1 MQVIKIDR
9 LQPGMF
15 ISLAAFGW
23 VRHPFLLNEFRISN
37 AAQIQVL
44 HEMGLQE
51 VPWDPARSV
60 TTPLPETSTEE
71 PEEIDYGASA
81 LAGMQAE
88 KSVRIEKVRLE
99 RERFARRER
108 DYEQNADSI
117 SAILKSIPAKPV
129 DAHAQAKALVSKTVE
144 GLLGAESVI
153 VHLVSQKS
161 REGGLAF
168 HSLNVMMLSLL
179 LGKALELNEE
189 EMRNLGIGALL
200 HDIGKLEIPPRI
212 LRATSRTPPE
222 EEFYRA
228 HIGYGIK
235 AVAGVKDLAG
245 PVKNIIACH
254 HEFWDG
260 SGFPNRLQAEKIPRL
275 ARIAAIANRYD
286 DLCNPF
292 DIKAAKTPAEAVTYL
307 FKKEGARFEPELI
320 SRFVKVLGVYP
331 PGSFIRLANGS
342 LGLVMETDPNDL
354 LHPLVML
361 YDQDI
366 PRNEALLLNLG
377 SAGLNIEAVINP
389 ASLPLEVVEYL
400 APRGRVDYYVEGRN

>member
-37 AAQIQVL
+37 SAQIQVL
-44 HEMGLQE
+44 HEMGLLE
-51 VPWDPARSV
+51 VPWDPSRS
-60 TTPLPETSTEE
+60 TATPLPEAATEE
-71 PEEIDYGASA
+71 TEEIDYGDSA

-88 KSVRIEKVRLE
+88 KRVRIEKVRQE

-108 DYEQNADSI
+108 DYEQNAASV
-117 SAILKSIPAKPV
+117 SAILKTIPAKPG
-129 DAHAQAKALVSKTVE
+129 DAHAQAKALVSRTVE

-153 VHLVSQKS
+153 IHLVSQKS
-161 REGGLAF
+161 REAGLAF

-179 LGKALELNEE
+179 LGKALGLTEE
-189 EMRNLGIGALL
+189 EMRNLGIGTLL

-212 LRATSRTPPE
+212 LRAATRTPPE

-235 AVAGVKDLAG
+235 AVAGVKDLAA

-292 DIKAAKTPAEAVTYL
+292 DIKIAKTPAEAVTYL
-307 FKKEGARFEPELI
+307 FKKESARFEPELI
-320 SRFVKVLGVYP
+320 GRFVKVLGVYP

-342 LGLVMETDPNDL
+342 IGLVMETDPNDL

-377 SAGLNIEAVINP
+377 SAGLDIEAMINP
-389 ASLPLEVVEYL
+389 ATLPIEVVEYL

>member
-51 VPWDPARSV
+51 VPWDPARS
-60 TTPLPETSTEE
+60 TAAPLAETGHEE
-71 PEEIDYGASA
+71 AEEMDYGDTA

-88 KSVRIEKVRLE
+88 KRVRIEKVRLE

-108 DYEQNADSI
+108 EYEQNAANVST
-117 SAILKSIPAKPV
+117 ILKSIPAKPA
-129 DAHAQAKALVSKTVE
+129 DAHAQAKGLVSRTVE

-161 REGGLAF
+161 REAGLAF

-179 LGKALELNEE
+179 LGKALALSEE
-189 EMRNLGIGALL
+189 EMRNLGVGALL

-235 AVAGVKDLAG
+235 AVAGVKDLAV

-286 DLCNPF
+286 GLCNPF
-292 DIKAAKTPAEAVTYL
+292 DISAAKTPAEAVTYL

-320 SRFVKVLGVYP
+320 GRFVKVLGVYP

-342 LGLVMETDPNDL
+342 IGLVMETDPDDL

-366 PRNEALLLNLG
+366 PRSEALLLNLG
-377 SAGLNIEAVINP
+377 SAGLDIEAVINP

>member
-23 VRHPFLLNEFRISN
+23 VRHPFLLNEFRIAN
-37 AAQIQVL
+37 AAQIKVL
-44 HEMGLQE
+44 REMGLQE
-51 VPWDPARSV
+51 IPWDPARSV
-60 TTPLPETSTEE
+60 STPLPEAGTIDSEE
-71 PEEIDYGASA
+71 VDYGASA

-88 KSVRIEKVRLE
+88 KSVRIEKVRQE

-108 DYEQNADSI
+108 DYEQSAASI
-117 SAILKSIPAKPV
+117 AAILKSIPAKPA
-129 DAHAQAKALVSKTVE
+129 DAHAQARTLVGKTVE

-179 LGKALELNEE
+179 LGKALELSEE

-235 AVAGVKDLAG
+235 AVAAVKDLAS

-366 PRNEALLLNLG
+366 PRSEALLLNLG
-377 SAGLNIEAVINP
+377 SAGLNIEAVLNP
-389 ASLPLEVVEYL
+389 ANLPLEVVEYL
-400 APRGRVDYYVEGRN
+400 APRGRVDYYVEGRG

>member
-37 AAQIQVL
+37 SAQIQVL

-51 VPWDPARSV
+51 VPWDPARS
-60 TTPLPETSTEE
+60 TAAPLPETTHEE
-71 PEEIDYGASA
+71 TAEMDYGDAA

-88 KSVRIEKVRLE
+88 KRLRIEKVRQE

-108 DYEQNADSI
+108 EYEQSAANV

-129 DAHAQAKALVSKTVE
+129 DAHAQAKSLVSNTVA

-161 REGGLAF
+161 REAGLAF

-179 LGKALELNEE
+179 LGKALALSEE

-212 LRATSRTPPE
+212 LRSANRTPPE

-235 AVAGVKDLAG
+235 AVAGVKDLAV

-292 DIKAAKTPAEAVTYL
+292 DISAAKTPAEAVTYL
-307 FKKEGARFEPELI
+307 FKKEGMRFEPELI
-320 SRFVKVLGVYP
+320 GRFVKVLGVYP

-342 LGLVMETDPNDL
+342 IGLVMETDPDDL

-366 PRNEALLLNLG
+366 PRSEALLLNLG
-377 SAGLNIEAVINP
+377 SAGLDIEAVINP
-389 ASLPLEVVEYL
+389 ANLPLEVVEYL
-400 APRGRVDYYVEGRN
+400 APRGRVDYYVEGKN